1 MLPALGKQRQEEPW
15 SLFTRQSSQP
25 VNSGFSERLC
35 LRNVSWRT
43 IRHLMSTSS
52 LHMCTCVHT
61 QSHANTHIHICIH
74 TYKNNTDFIV
84 TLSHSKCLIL
94 TAWTGVCRLNKKKAD
109 TASFLEE
116 YKKEIYR
123 RPTKFWTLNW
133 VIYVLLYA
141 AISTGVNSVSYGL
154 MFLHFHLKK
163 NTNNKLPQL
172 SLL

>member
-1 MLPALGKQRQEEPW
+1 MSNFDSMNR
-15 SLFTRQSSQP
+15 SLQGEQ
-25 VNSGFSERLC
+25 
-35 LRNVSWRT
+35 
-43 IRHLMSTSS
+43 
-52 LHMCTCVHT
+52 
-61 QSHANTHIHICIH
+61 
-74 TYKNNTDFIV
+74 
-84 TLSHSKCLIL
+84 
-94 TAWTGVCRLNKKKAD
+94 KKAD

-163 NTNNKLPQL
+163 KKH
-172 SLL
+172 